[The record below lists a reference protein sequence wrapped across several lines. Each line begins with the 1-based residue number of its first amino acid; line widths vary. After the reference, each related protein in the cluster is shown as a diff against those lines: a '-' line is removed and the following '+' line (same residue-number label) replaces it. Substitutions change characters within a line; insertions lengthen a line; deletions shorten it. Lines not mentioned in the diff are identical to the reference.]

1 MTPREYPADR
11 WLAKGRWSFVWRIA
25 GLFAVFMTAAWLIA
39 AGFAHFGWD
48 DPKWNWMLPNPH
60 PITVTNFLVRVG
72 LNAVSGLLFGWFMS
86 YQMRPRGSK
95 PAV

>member
-1 MTPREYPADR
+1 MTREYPADR
-11 WLAKGRWSFVWRIA
+11 WLAKSPWAYVWRIGA
-25 GLFAVFMTAAWLIA
+25 FFAAWMTAFWLIA

-60 PITVTNFLVRVG
+60 TITLTTFLVRVG
-72 LNAVSGLLFGWFMS
+72 LDAASGLLFGLVM
-86 YQMRPRGSK
+86 YYLRPWASK